1 MGNAQNHWCRTCSAW
16 FHSAEAFWE
25 HRRNSPF
32 HITCACDIERDF
44 ANTVEYLQH
53 CQDAHFVCPYC
64 ESFSVWMT
72 AAALEEHYRNDHFT
86 CRLCILTHNFM
97 TLGALQAHY
106 CICHHTCPIC
116 TEPQAFRNTE
126 ELREHCIW
134 EHFGCPCCPKVTWSD
149 DEESLKDHIQASHG
163 LFGCPYCPKVT
174 WSDDEESLKN
184 HIRTAHGFF
193 DCQFCLPQQPRIIW
207 SESQRHHME
216 QCYYP
221 NPCSDDFDPD
231 SIVIIDWCD
240 LCNMRIA
247 PQQRMI
253 HMAIEHFCQNCARY
267 GTIFKMHKDHH
278 LEHCSLLGPDAGPQW
293 SKKIYDETQSAR
305 ASGQE
310 KWQRKAQKGDWT
322 NHGRCQYGQRQ
333 KSQRNERAWGN
344 FQKQDSSSRTQ
355 ANEQRPTPPSPSP
368 SPSPPPSPPPPPP
381 PTESQELAPPDI
393 YAILKISPQS
403 SLNDIKRVVKSRR
416 IETHPDKRKR
426 QVLSREEED
435 KIDEEAKLVGWAADI
450 VLDQEKRQ
458 KYDEERQAW
467 KMRYGH

>member
-1 MGNAQNHWCRTCSAW
+1 MHNTRSHWCRICSAW
-16 FHSAEAFWE
+16 FYSTEAYLE

-32 HITCACDIERDF
+32 HLTCGCDMSRDF

-64 ESFSVWMT
+64 EGVSVWMT

-86 CRLCILTHNFM
+86 CKLCILTHNFK
-97 TLGALQAHY
+97 TLDALQAHY
-106 CICHHTCPIC
+106 CNRHRTCPIC
-116 TEPQAFRNTE
+116 TKPQAFQHTE

-174 WSDDEESLKN
+174 WSDDGESLKN

-193 DCQFCLPQQPRIIW
+193 DCQYCLPQQPRIIW
-207 SESQRHHME
+207 PESQRNHME

-231 SIVIIDWCD
+231 SIVMIDWCD

-247 PQQRMI
+247 PQQRMV
-253 HMAIEHFCQNCARY
+253 HMAMEHFCQDCARY
-267 GTIFKMHKDHH
+267 GTIFKMHRDHH
-278 LEHCSLLGPDAGPQW
+278 LGHCSLLGPDAGPQW

-305 ASGQE
+305 GSGWE
-310 KWQRKAQKGDWT
+310 NWQRKAAQGDST
-322 NHGRCQYGQRQ
+322 NFGGCQYGQKQ
-333 KSQRNERAWGN
+333 KCRRNERAWGN
-344 FQKQDSSSRTQ
+344 FQKQESSFRAQ
-355 ANEQRPTPPSPSP
+355 ANEQRATPP
-368 SPSPPPSPPPPPP
+368 PPPSSPPPPPP
-381 PTESQELAPPDI
+381 SPIKESQELAPLDI
-393 YAILKISPQS
+393 YAILKILPQS
-403 SLNDIKRVVKSRR
+403 SPDYVKRVVKIRR

-426 QVLSREEED
+426 QALSQKEED

-450 VLDQEKRQ
+450 LQDPEKRQ
-458 KYDEERQAW
+458 KYDEEREAW
-467 KMRYGH
+467 KMMYGQ